1 MPPRLPDFSLS
12 LEQEFD
18 IQKFRRCLGDL
29 PREELEA
36 LFIDVMRQKMSFE
49 NLSRG
54 LIRSF

>member
-1 MPPRLPDFSLS
+1 MPPRLPDISLS

-18 IQKFRRCLGDL
+18 IQKFRHSLSGL
-29 PREELEA
+29 SREELEA
-36 LFIDVMRQKMSFE
+36 LFIDVMRQKMTFE